1 MNRHVQCLCDFGFQS
16 PISGSQTA
24 NLLNIPRSTYAV
36 SIPYKRV
43 TNDYWTKASDHV
55 KQVSIPY
62 KRVTNHTK
70 LQKTG
75 LSYGVSIPY
84 KRVTNA
90 KPENSGFVVLLFQS
104 PISGSQTLNY
114 NKEKKICL
122 KVSIPYKRV
131 TNPTPIRISAG
142 TFPGFNPL

>member
-24 NLLNIPRSTYAV
+24 NLLNIPRSTYA
-36 SIPYKRV
+36 
-43 TNDYWTKASDHV
+43 
-55 KQVSIPY
+55 VSIPY